1 MLKNNYD
8 RSVELINQ
16 FIINEHDELSTIINK
31 YDKSKI
37 KSLTFNEYLNILKK
51 ELKKSINYGKK

>member
-16 FIINEHDELSTIINK
+16 FIINEHDELSAIINK